1 VQQKRD
7 LASLGSKELVQWRQR
22 RGPGGVVPG
31 TESGQKAS
39 VTSPEGGRPL
49 LPLLPRASG
58 PHHAESANLDLGV
71 SPLLPRASGPH
82 QRRVFDPQAY
92 KTARRAADP

>member
-1 VQQKRD
+1 MQQKRD

-31 TESGQKAS
+31 TEPGPKAS

-49 LPLLPRASG
+49 APGASPG
-58 PHHAESANLDLGV
+58 PHAHPILDCPAKGAFFV
-71 SPLLPRASGPH
+71 VPVEGEP
-82 QRRVFDPQAY
+82 
-92 KTARRAADP
+92 TARGACHLPACLA